1 MLTRWSDFDHIL
13 GWPDYRSTLGT
24 MEQFRRQLGKLFE
37 EWESPTPFGVTTW
50 PRTNL
55 YDAGNELVV
64 TAEVPGMTNKDV
76 EVTVHQNILTL
87 SGKREEKVPEGY
99 SVHRQEREAVS
110 FSRSFSV
117 PCKVDLER
125 ASASVKDGVLSIT
138 LPKAPEAQP
147 RQITVKAR

>member
-1 MLTRWSDFDHIL
+1 MLTRWSEFD
-13 GWPDYRSTLGT
+13 RSFGLLDEFQRRMNRLFSGLSGYSP
-24 MEQFRRQLGKLFE
+24 EQGYGQSWYGA
-37 EWESPTPFGVTTW
+37 TW
-50 PRTNL
+50 PPVNL
-55 YDAGNELVV
+55 YDNGKELMVR
-64 TAEVPGMTNKDV
+64 AEVPGLSEKDIQI
-76 EVTVHQNILTL
+76 TGNQDTLTI
-87 SGKREEKVPEGY
+87 SGGRKVDVPEGY